1 VKLFGLLLV
10 TIGVMLF
17 VPCSALAAN
26 PASAPLPLD
35 SWIYPAID
43 KLSGLGVI
51 DSSLQGSRPYSR
63 LEAARLTDEARKNST
78 LGSYPPVVAE
88 LLRRMESE
96 LREQLIELGVVEG
109 TVSPG
114 YFKPLRSAKARYI
127 YQEGVSSAIPAIDS
141 RQFSLNTNNFGID
154 YDEHHNGELVIE
166 GDARVGGIFLLHWRP
181 LYLAGDEGDS
191 FRLLEGTAAV
201 SLGHL
206 ELSAG
211 RQSLWW
217 GQGRHGSLLL
227 TNNAKPLD
235 MVRLTN
241 PSPVLLPWFLSRLG
255 PFRFDLFVSRL
266 EEERVVPEPWFGGLR
281 LNIKP
286 FPWLELGA
294 ARTVMFGGEGR
305 PDVDFEDFL
314 TIIGGEN
321 LTGEEDTSNSVAAL
335 DIRLRLA
342 PLGGAELYGELG
354 GEDEYQLLG
363 FIPFISNKAWLAG
376 LYLPVLE
383 PSRRLS
389 LRLEYAS
396 LDHEDSNSPIWYR
409 HGIYQSGYTY
419 KKKIMGHHVG
429 GGGTDLFAEIRAI
442 LPGAVTLG
450 LSFDYEKR
458 GVDQIVEE
466 KHYQPAVELEW
477 RPSARVSFNARY
489 AFDKVENFSYIAG
502 NDQKFHLAEFGL
514 TSIW

>member
-1 VKLFGLLLV
+1 MALGIVLFA
-10 TIGVMLF
+10 
-17 VPCSALAAN
+17 PQSALAN
-26 PASAPLPLD
+26 PVSAPLSLD

-51 DSSLQGSRPYSR
+51 DSALQGSRPYSR
-63 LEAARLTDEARKNST
+63 LEAARLTVEARQKTT
-78 LGSYPPVVAE
+78 LGSHPPVVEE
-88 LLRRMESE
+88 LLRRLEFE
-96 LREQLIELGVVEG
+96 LHEQLVELGVAQG
-109 TVSPG
+109 SASSG
-114 YFKPLRSAKARYI
+114 YFKPLRHVSARYI
-127 YQEGVSSAIPAIDS
+127 YQEGTPSAVPGINS

-154 YDEHHNGELVIE
+154 YDEHHKGEFVFD

-191 FRLLEGTAAV
+191 FRLLEGKAAV
-201 SLGHL
+201 SLGPL

-217 GQGRHGSLLL
+217 GQGHHGSLIL

-241 PSPVLLPWFLSRLG
+241 PAPVLLPWFLHRLG

-266 EEERVVPEPWFGGLR
+266 EDERIVPEPWFGGLR
-281 LNIKP
+281 LNFKP

-305 PDVDFEDFL
+305 PDVGLDDFL

-335 DIRLRLA
+335 DLRIRLSA
-342 PLGGAELYGELG
+342 LGGAELYGEMG
-354 GEDEYQLLG
+354 GEDEYELFG

-376 LYLPVLE
+376 IHLPVVE
-383 PSRRLS
+383 PTRRLS
-389 LRLEYAS
+389 LRLEYAA
-396 LDHEDSNSPIWYR
+396 LDHVDRNSPIWYR

-419 KKKIMGHHVG
+419 EEKILGHHVG
-429 GGGTDLFAEIRAI
+429 GGGVDYFAEVRAI

-450 LSFDYEKR
+450 LSFDHEKR

-477 RPSARVSFNARY
+477 RLSPGMVFNARY
-489 AFDKVENFSYIAG
+489 AYDKVENFNYVAG
-502 NDQKFHLAEFGL
+502 NDRKFHLAEFGL